1 MDPMMII
8 AIAILIGVLYLTW
21 RFWLPLLLFM
31 AVLIGGILMGSLFLV
46 MIGIATVANFITLR
60 WRKIKR
66 KFKK

>member
-21 RFWLPLLLFM
+21 RLWFPLLLFI
-31 AVLIGGILMGSLFLV
+31 AVLCGGILMGSLILV
-46 MIGIATVANFITLR
+46 SLGIAAIADFVILR